1 MHFIYYYSVML
12 YPLKFMPLF
21 KNKVWGGNKIAS
33 LGFDYSPLPNCGEMW
48 VLSGLKDNES
58 VVADGPLAENNLA
71 ELLEIYMGD
80 LIGEKN
86 YEHYG
91 NDFPLL
97 IKVIDACDKLS
108 IQVHPDDELAQERG
122 MVGGKSEM
130 WYVME
135 AEKGAEI
142 IDGFDEVVPKEM
154 IAEYA
159 ASGHLEKKL
168 HVEHPQNG
176 DVYYLPAGRVHAL
189 GKGLLIAEIQ
199 QSSDCTYRLYDYN
212 RPDKDGKLR
221 ELHVSEALD
230 AIDYSVV
237 KEPRTAYEYRKNE
250 TVEIVNT
257 PYFVTNLISLDKPMR
272 KDFSKL
278 NSFVVYMCVEGIAAV
293 RTMDTIAPMH
303 AGECVMVPAVA
314 ETVEL
319 FSQGQAKLLEVYI
332 DPDQYSG
339 PNRSENLDWLAEFVK
354 NEQ

>member
-278 NSFVVYMCVEGIAAV
+278 DSFVVYMCVEGIAAV
-293 RTMDTIAPMH
+293 RTMDTIEPMH